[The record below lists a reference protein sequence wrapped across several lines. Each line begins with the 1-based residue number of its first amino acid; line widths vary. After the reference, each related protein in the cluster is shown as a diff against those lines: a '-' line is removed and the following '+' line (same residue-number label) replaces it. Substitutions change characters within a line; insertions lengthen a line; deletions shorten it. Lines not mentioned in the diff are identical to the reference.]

1 MREKNELHSLNQ
13 TECRNPLTRL
23 QLFANSFF
31 PSSIKSW
38 EKLGLQ
44 LRNAHTLNRFKP
56 RCHRQKV
63 GLQCLVHEEK
73 LVLL

>member
-1 MREKNELHSLNQ
+1 MYETPLMREENELHSLNQ

-44 LRNAHTLNRFKP
+44 LRNAHTLNRFK
-56 RCHRQKV
+56 QATKNQILKV
-63 GLQCLVHEEK
+63 LYCWM
-73 LVLL
+73 